1 MTLDNTQVSTTHSSE
16 SEVWS
21 VRRSGRLEEHDSS
34 RWETREHLAV
44 GEI

>member
-1 MTLDNTQVSTTHSSE
+1 MILDNTQVSTIHSSE

-21 VRRSGRLEEHDSS
+21 VRRSWRLEERDSS
-34 RWETREHLAV
+34 GWETREHLAV